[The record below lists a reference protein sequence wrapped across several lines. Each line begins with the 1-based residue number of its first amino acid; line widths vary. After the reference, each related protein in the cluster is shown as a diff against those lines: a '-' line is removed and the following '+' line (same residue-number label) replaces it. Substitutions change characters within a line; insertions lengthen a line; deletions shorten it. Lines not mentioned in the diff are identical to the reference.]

1 MARRRPPVVHGFV
14 LIDKPA
20 GMTSHDAVYKLRK
33 HFGEKRIGHAG
44 TLDPDA
50 TGLLVIGVGN
60 ATRLFRFMENM
71 DKTYSCEI
79 VFGST
84 TNTLD
89 DSGEVTATF
98 KMTLPGIDE
107 IRAVIAQ
114 KFTGNILQVP
124 PMVSALKVDG
134 KRLHELAR
142 EGIEIEREARPV
154 RIDSFEVETTDDPM
168 VIRATVRCGGGT
180 YIRSLGADLGTAL
193 GGGAHIRTLRRHS
206 SGPYSLDEASTLDD
220 PVLMPIN
227 EAVRVMPVH
236 VLNEQE
242 IDDVLYGR
250 VREAWEGDGPWAAT
264 NADGE
269 LIAVFEL
276 WKDRIAKPTVVF
288 GGRG

>member
-20 GMTSHDAVYKLRK
+20 GMTSHDAVYTLRK

-79 VFGST
+79 VFGSN

-98 KMTLPGIDE
+98 DMTLPSIDE

-142 EGIEIEREARPV
+142 EGIEIEREPRPV

-180 YIRSLGADLGTAL
+180 YIRSLGADLGAAL

-206 SGPYSLDEASTLDD
+206 SGPYSLDEASTLDN
-220 PVLMPIN
+220 PVLMPVN

-236 VLNEQE
+236 VLDEEGINN
-242 IDDVLYGR
+242 VLFGR
-250 VREAWEGDGPWAAT
+250 VREAWDGDGPWAAT
-264 NADGE
+264 NQEGE

-276 WKDRIAKPTVVF
+276 WQDRIAKPTVVF

>member
-79 VFGST
+79 VFGSS

-98 KMTLPGIDE
+98 NMTLPSIEE
-107 IRAVIAQ
+107 IRAVIAE
-114 KFTGNILQVP
+114 KFTGDILQVP

-142 EGIEIEREARPV
+142 EGIEIEREPRPV
-154 RIDSFEVETTDDPM
+154 RIDSFEVESTDDPM

-206 SGPYSLDEASTLDD
+206 SGPYSLAEASTLDE
-220 PVLMPIN
+220 PVLMPVN

-236 VLNEQE
+236 VLNEDE
-242 IDDVLYGR
+242 VNDVLFGR
-250 VREAWEGDGPWAAT
+250 VREAWDGDGPWAAT
-264 NADGE
+264 NQDGE

-276 WKDRIAKPTVVF
+276 WQERIAKPTVVF

>member
-1 MARRRPPVVHGFV
+1 MARRRPPTVHGLV
-14 LIDKPA
+14 LLDKPA
-20 GMTSHDAVYKLRK
+20 GMTSHDAVFRLRK

-60 ATRLFRFMENM
+60 ATRLIRFMGEM

-79 VFGST
+79 VFGAET
-84 TNTLD
+84 DTLD
-89 DSGEVTATF
+89 DSGVVTRTHDMAAPTLDEV
-98 KMTLPGIDE
+98 KN
-107 IRAVIAQ
+107 VIAE
-114 KFTGNILQVP
+114 KFTGDILQVP

-134 KRLHELAR
+134 VRLHQLAR
-142 EGIEIEREARPV
+142 EGIEIEREARPITV
-154 RIDSFEVETTDDPM
+154 YSFDVEPTDDPM
-168 VIRATVRCGGGT
+168 VVRATVRCGGGT

-206 SGPYSLDEASTLDD
+206 SGPYSLDESCTLDD
-220 PVLMPIN
+220 PALLPVG
-227 EAVRVMPVH
+227 EAVRALDSH
-236 VLNEQE
+236 VLTDAEQ
-242 IDDVLYGR
+242 DDVLYGR
-250 VREAWEGDGPWAAT
+250 VREAWDGDGPWAAT

-288 GGRG
+288 GGR

>member
-1 MARRRPPVVHGFV
+1 MARRRPPTVHGLV
-14 LIDKPA
+14 LLDKPA
-20 GMTSHDAVYKLRK
+20 GMTSHDAVFRLRK

-60 ATRLFRFMENM
+60 ATRLIRFMGEM

-79 VFGST
+79 VFGSET
-84 TNTLD
+84 DTLD
-89 DSGEVTATF
+89 DSGVVTRTHDMAAPTLDEV
-98 KMTLPGIDE
+98 KN
-107 IRAVIAQ
+107 VIAE
-114 KFTGNILQVP
+114 KFTGDILQVP

-134 KRLHELAR
+134 VRLHQLAR
-142 EGIEIEREARPV
+142 EGIEIEREARPITV
-154 RIDSFEVETTDDPM
+154 YSFDVEPTDDPM

-206 SGPYSLDEASTLDD
+206 SGPYSLDESCTLDD
-220 PVLMPIN
+220 PALLPVG
-227 EAVRVMPVH
+227 EAVRALDSH
-236 VLNEQE
+236 VLTDAEQ
-242 IDDVLYGR
+242 DDVLYGR
-250 VREAWEGDGPWAAT
+250 VREAWDGDGPWAAI

-288 GGRG
+288 GGR

>member
-1 MARRRPPVVHGFV
+1 
-14 LIDKPA
+14 
-20 GMTSHDAVYKLRK
+20 MTSHDAVYKLRK

-84 TNTLD
+84 TDTLD
-89 DSGEVTATF
+89 DSGIVTNTF
-98 KMTLPGIDE
+98 DMAAPMIE
-107 IRAVIAQ
+107 HVREVIAAQ
-114 KFTGNILQVP
+114 FTGDIMQVP

-134 KRLHELAR
+134 VRLHQLAR
-142 EGIEIEREARPV
+142 DGIEVEREARPITV
-154 RIDSFEVETTDDPM
+154 YSFDVQQTDNPM
-168 VIRATVRCGGGT
+168 VIRAIVRCGGGT

-206 SGPYSLDEASTLDD
+206 SGPYSLDESCTLES
-220 PVLMPIN
+220 PVLLPVE
-227 EAVRVMPVH
+227 EAVRALTTH
-236 VLNEQE
+236 VLNDAE

-250 VREAWEGDGPWAAT
+250 VRDAWDGDGPWAAT
-264 NADGE
+264 NASGE

-288 GGRG
+288 GGR

>member
-1 MARRRPPVVHGFV
+1 MARRRPPTVHGLV
-14 LIDKPA
+14 LLDKPA
-20 GMTSHDAVYKLRK
+20 GMTSHDAVFRLRK

-60 ATRLFRFMENM
+60 ATRLIRFMGEM

-79 VFGST
+79 VFGSET
-84 TNTLD
+84 DTLD
-89 DSGEVTATF
+89 DSGVVTRTHDMEAPSLD
-98 KMTLPGIDE
+98 KIKE
-107 IRAVIAQ
+107 VIAE
-114 KFTGNILQVP
+114 KFVGDILQVP

-134 KRLHELAR
+134 VRLHQLAR
-142 EGIEIEREARPV
+142 EGIEIEREARPITV
-154 RIDSFEVETTDDPM
+154 YSFDVESTDDPM
-168 VIRATVRCGGGT
+168 VIRATIRCGGGT

-206 SGPYSLDEASTLDD
+206 SGPYSLDESCTLDD
-220 PVLMPIN
+220 PVLLSVGD
-227 EAVRVMPVH
+227 AVRALDVH
-236 VLNEQE
+236 VLTEAE

-250 VREAWEGDGPWAAT
+250 VREAWDGDGPWAAT

-288 GGRG
+288 GGR

>member
-1 MARRRPPVVHGFV
+1 MHGLV
-14 LIDKPA
+14 LLDKPA
-20 GMTSHDAVYKLRK
+20 GMTSHDAVYRLRK

-60 ATRLFRFMENM
+60 ATRLIRFMGEM

-79 VFGST
+79 VFGSET
-84 TNTLD
+84 DTLD
-89 DSGEVTATF
+89 DSGVVTRTHEMEAPSLD
-98 KMTLPGIDE
+98 KIKK
-107 IRAVIAQ
+107 VIAE
-114 KFTGNILQVP
+114 KFVGDILQVP

-134 KRLHELAR
+134 VRLHQLAR
-142 EGIEIEREARPV
+142 EGIEIEREARPITV
-154 RIDSFEVETTDDPM
+154 FSFDVEATDDPM

-206 SGPYSLDEASTLDD
+206 SGPYSLDESCTLDD
-220 PVLMPIN
+220 PVLLPVG
-227 EAVRVMPVH
+227 EAVRALESH
-236 VLNEQE
+236 VLTDAE

-250 VREAWEGDGPWAAT
+250 VRDAWDGDGPWAAT

-288 GGRG
+288 GGR

>member
-79 VFGST
+79 VFGTS

-98 KMTLPGIDE
+98 NMTLPSIEE
-107 IRAVIAQ
+107 IRAVIAE
-114 KFTGNILQVP
+114 KFTGDILQVP

-142 EGIEIEREARPV
+142 EGIEIEREPRPV
-154 RIDSFEVETTDDPM
+154 RIDSFEVESTDDPM

-206 SGPYSLDEASTLDD
+206 SGPYSLDEASTLDE
-220 PVLMPIN
+220 PVLMPVN

-236 VLNEQE
+236 VLNEDE
-242 IDDVLYGR
+242 VNDVLFGR
-250 VREAWEGDGPWAAT
+250 VREAWDGDGPWAAT
-264 NADGE
+264 NQDGE

-276 WKDRIAKPTVVF
+276 WQERIAKPTVVF

>member
-98 KMTLPGIDE
+98 DMTLPSIDE

-154 RIDSFEVETTDDPM
+154 RIDSFEVESTEDPK

-180 YIRSLGADLGTAL
+180 YIRSLGADVGTAL

-206 SGPYSLDEASTLDD
+206 SGPYSLDEASTLDA

-250 VREAWEGDGPWAAT
+250 VREAWEGEGPWAAT
-264 NADGE
+264 NAEGE